1 MFNEDA
7 ADNQR
12 YAVGRKILAKLFKK
26 NFDVLSMSVKEKSSN
41 FKFNI
46 RNAVKIVWRYAGKA
60 VEMYG
65 TAAFRHINQRKIVL
79 AIT

>member
-1 MFNEDA
+1 MQLEENFLQN
-7 ADNQR
+7 
-12 YAVGRKILAKLFKK
+12 YFKK
-26 NFDVLSMSVKEKSSN
+26 KFDVLSMSVKEKSSN

-46 RNAVKIVWRYAGKA
+46 RKAVKIVWRYAGKA